1 MSPELKSYALGVLF
15 LLLRLIGKTFHF
27 CVFSYSHG
35 YVDSCPGVSSVREMS
50 KDFLTLVKM
59 NIITLSGLKLR
70 ELELKFTQF
79 WPFDL
84 MCVPGAL
91 GFIPPP
97 LIFGMGI
104 DSTCLF
110 WSSVCGEKGAC
121 LLYDNVAYRHLY
133 VSIAIALKSSAFV
146 LYATTWQ
153 CLRKNYRKYIKNSE
167 GYLTPTELFASNVTL
182 DNLGKEITKNPVN
195 RTKFIYN
202 LEDHETCDNVES
214 VL

>member
-1 MSPELKSYALGVLF
+1 
-15 LLLRLIGKTFHF
+15 
-27 CVFSYSHG
+27 
-35 YVDSCPGVSSVREMS
+35 
-50 KDFLTLVKM
+50 
-59 NIITLSGLKLR
+59 
-70 ELELKFTQF
+70 
-79 WPFDL
+79 
-84 MCVPGAL
+84 
-91 GFIPPP
+91 
-97 LIFGMGI
+97 MGI

-121 LLYDNVAYRHLY
+121 MLYDNVAYRHLY
-133 VSIAIALKSSAFV
+133 VSIAIVLKSSAFV

-182 DNLGKEITKNPVN
+182 DNLGKEISQNPTS

-202 LEDHETCDNVES
+202 LEDHETCDNMES